1 MTNITPS
8 ILSKVGR
15 NLHLCKNHPL
25 SILRER
31 IQEHVYADYRTRW
44 GGPMFTMVDNL
55 SPVVTVDQNFDSL
68 LVPKDHVSRTK
79 NDNYYINAEHLL
91 RAHTSAHQRDLIKT
105 GLDAF
110 LVTGDVYRRDEIDM
124 CHYPVFHQMEGVR
137 LFSQHE
143 LFSQYEEPLEMFD
156 QSRSKTPEKQAAHTL
171 EAVKLVE
178 FSLKQ
183 TLVKIVEHLCGEGVE
198 MRWVDAYFPFTHP
211 SWELEVNFEGE
222 WLELLG
228 CGVMAQE
235 ILVNGGA
242 EHKIG
247 WAFGIGLERLA
258 MRLFNI
264 PDIRLFWSDDRR
276 FLSQFEG
283 NKVVEF
289 KPFSKYPPTYKD
301 VAFWIPENFSPNN
314 LFDVVRGVAGDIV
327 EKVELVDTFCH
338 PKTQRESQCYR
349 ITYRSMDKTF
359 TDIEINSIQDEV
371 REEIQKRL
379 LVELR

>member
-1 MTNITPS
+1 MPSVLKTRTLAAPLTKQLQCGRLLFAAYLHSKADTEGDNIQLFNNTYSRDAMTNITPS

-55 SPVVTVDQNFDSL
+55 SPVVTVEQNFDSL

-143 LFSQYEEPLEMFD
+143 LFSQYEVNISSF
-156 QSRSKTPEKQAAHTL
+156 SKPFE
-171 EAVKLVE
+171 
-178 FSLKQ
+178 
-183 TLVKIVEHLCGEGVE
+183 GEGVG
-198 MRWVDAYFPFTHP
+198 FFFFFF
-211 SWELEVNFEGE
+211 WECQLALQNAFS
-222 WLELLG
+222 
-228 CGVMAQE
+228 MMKS
-235 ILVNGGA
+235 IL
-242 EHKIG
+242 
-247 WAFGIGLERLA
+247 W
-258 MRLFNI
+258 
-264 PDIRLFWSDDRR
+264 
-276 FLSQFEG
+276 
-283 NKVVEF
+283 
-289 KPFSKYPPTYKD
+289 PTLD
-301 VAFWIPENFSPNN
+301 PISVTSGP
-314 LFDVVRGVAGDIV
+314 
-327 EKVELVDTFCH
+327 
-338 PKTQRESQCYR
+338 
-349 ITYRSMDKTF
+349 M
-359 TDIEINSIQDEV
+359 
-371 REEIQKRL
+371 
-379 LVELR
+379 